1 MEQLHLGHIE
11 TKELPAAKFE
21 EFSPVTM
28 VHLEKCSESP
38 TLINGNNN
46 VTVKTYSED
55 EETAYSD
62 AQQDI
67 NIGSEALP
75 LKLQNITTIS
85 ITNSISCEDN
95 SGPKTK
101 TYEEDC
107 DPLSNFIMLRSKKV
121 AASCQTNNNE
131 ENQISAN
138 DESALNIE
146 VSSESVKALKT
157 DSVQESG
164 QQDLSSFIIEVQ
176 ASASQCRAYHLLEAA
191 AIPVLEDLKGCAV
204 SVAVAV
210 TGTFST
216 LAFDHT
222 RFFLKHQEK
231 VISDSVKQG

>member
-1 MEQLHLGHIE
+1 MKRRTINLYHSPYGKQI
-11 TKELPAAKFE
+11 KFKCSSNNVYLPLSLTE
-21 EFSPVTM
+21 
-28 VHLEKCSESP
+28 CSESP

-46 VTVKTYSED
+46 VTVKTHSED

-85 ITNSISCEDN
+85 ITNSIRSEDN

-131 ENQISAN
+131 ENQISA
-138 DESALNIE
+138 SKL
-146 VSSESVKALKT
+146 
-157 DSVQESG
+157 
-164 QQDLSSFIIEVQ
+164 QQPRTTPPHF
-176 ASASQCRAYHLLEAA
+176 
-191 AIPVLEDLKGCAV
+191 
-204 SVAVAV
+204 
-210 TGTFST
+210 
-216 LAFDHT
+216 
-222 RFFLKHQEK
+222 
-231 VISDSVKQG
+231 